1 MVAAAAWLNALMGA
15 GFLQVFGVY
24 VVALQDAFG
33 WQGPA
38 LAASFAL
45 QRASTAVASPLVGAW
60 LRRFGARRVAAG
72 GVVMFA
78 VGTAFLGSVRTLG
91 ALFAVMPLLGVA
103 TTAMGPLTHASALV
117 QRFARR
123 RATAVAWTLTGVG
136 LGGLLVPVV
145 ALVLTRHGMPTA
157 LLAVGIVALV
167 TGLPAAAALGG
178 VERQPGSSGAPAP
191 PPQAANDAS
200 RPRGAGSPNGARRPN
215 GALRSGTRR
224 VPWPTGGG
232 RAFWSLGIG
241 HLLSAAVIGSL
252 TVHLVPFL
260 RLEHGL
266 PVERASLLVGV
277 LSVASMAAQVLGA
290 PIADRLGHRRAAV
303 TGAVLEAFGLAGL
316 AFTSGASWA
325 PAWIALVGVGWG
337 LRSPQ
342 MFVLRADYFGRDAF
356 ATVMGWSMA
365 LGTVGLVLGPVTTAR
380 LLEGAAGPR
389 GAFFTLAAFAAAAA
403 TAFLTAPSLRRKAA
417 DRAVG

>member
-1 MVAAAAWLNALMGA
+1 VVAAAAWLNALMGA

-60 LRRFGARRVAAG
+60 LRRSGARRVAAG

-145 ALVLTRHGMPTA
+145 ALVLTRQGMPTA

-178 VERQPGSSGAPAP
+178 VERQPGANEAPAAP
-191 PPQAANDAS
+191 T
-200 RPRGAGSPNGARRPN
+200 N

-316 AFTSGASWA
+316 ALTSGASWA

-380 LLEGAAGPR
+380 LIEGAAGPR

-403 TAFLTAPSLRRKAA
+403 TAFLTAPSLRRMAA